1 MRKEGIKT
9 IIIGVLI
16 VMLIAILNTSYTYKQ
31 EVNGQTYGSSQKIF
45 YYIIGLD

>member
-1 MRKEGIKT
+1 MKKEKIKT
-9 IIIGVLI
+9 IIIVALI

-31 EVNGQTYGSSQKIF
+31 EVNGQTYETSQKIF